1 MNQIQRLESIEDQ
14 PVILEQPAFWTR
26 AFLWLIIGMTTTG
39 LIWAAVARID
49 LSVPAQGKLEPEGS
63 VKDLRL
69 PIGGV
74 VKEIHVKGGQSV
86 KEGDLLLTLDSK
98 VSRADVDALK
108 SANDQRRS
116 EIEAYTAQAN
126 GLEFAS
132 SANDFTRNQQR
143 RIGALRQELVA
154 QDASIQGQI
163 TQVQAQIAQTNDQM
177 AANVAAIVSAEE
189 RLAIARSSRA
199 AADVQLAT
207 AQERLSE
214 AKVRDEQALMLLEDD
229 RNILSDLEP
238 LLDEGGIARLQV
250 TRQRQQVVTRQR
262 ELSASQDAILERQAA
277 VVQAQTARDQLEG
290 DIASLEADLI
300 ARRAER
306 ERLGSEID
314 RLNGALDQA
323 NAQKASITATSQRE
337 AYQVIADNQKQNTQ
351 IESQLARAEQQLE
364 FTELRS
370 PVDGIVFD
378 ILPTTPG
385 FVITTAEPAIQIIP
399 ETDLV
404 ANVFV
409 TNKDIGFI
417 QEGMEVEL
425 QVDAFPAT
433 EFGTIPGTLVSIGDD
448 VLEPEESRPFYAFAV
463 KIELD
468 QQYFEL
474 KTGKKIKLQ
483 AGMSIGANIKLR
495 ERSVLSLFTDQFF
508 GGTKNLENLR

>member
-1 MNQIQRLESIEDQ
+1 MNQIERLESIEDQ

-26 AFLWLIIGMTTTG
+26 AFIWLIIGMTTTG

-74 VKEIHVKGGQSV
+74 VKEIHVEGGQSV

-108 SANDQRRS
+108 LSNDQRRS
-116 EIEAYTAQAN
+116 EIDAYTAQAS
-126 GLEFAS
+126 GLDFAGND
-132 SANDFTRNQQR
+132 NDFSRNQQS
-143 RIGALRQELVA
+143 RIAAQRQELVA

-163 TQVQAQIAQTNDQM
+163 TQIQAQIAQTRDQI
-177 AANVAAIVSAEE
+177 AANVAAIASAEE
-189 RLAIARSSRA
+189 RLAIARSSRTA
-199 AADVQLAT
+199 GDIQLST
-207 AQERLSE
+207 AQERLAE
-214 AKVRDEQALMLLEDD
+214 AQVRDGQAISLLEED
-229 RNILSDLEP
+229 RAILSDLEP
-238 LLDEGGIARLQV
+238 LLEEGGIARLQV

-277 VVQAQTARDQLEG
+277 VVQAQNARDQLEG
-290 DIASLEADLI
+290 DISSLEADLI

-314 RLNGALDQA
+314 RLNGSLDQA
-323 NAQKASITATSQRE
+323 SAQQASLAATSQRE
-337 AYQVIADNQKQNTQ
+337 AYQVIADNQKQVTQ
-351 IESQLARAEQQLE
+351 ISSQLARAEQQLE

-370 PVDGIVFD
+370 PVDGLIFS

-385 FVITTAEPAIQIIP
+385 YVITTAEPAIQIIP
-399 ETDLV
+399 EADLI
-404 ANVFV
+404 ASVFV

-417 QEGMEVEL
+417 EEGMDVEL
-425 QVDAFPAT
+425 QIDAFPAT

-448 VLEPEESRPFYAFAV
+448 VLEPEQNRPFYAFAV
-463 KIELD
+463 TIELE

-474 KTGKKIKLQ
+474 KTGKQIKLQ
-483 AGMSIGANIKLR
+483 AGMSVGANIKLR
-495 ERSVLSLFTDQFF
+495 ERSVLSLFTDKFF